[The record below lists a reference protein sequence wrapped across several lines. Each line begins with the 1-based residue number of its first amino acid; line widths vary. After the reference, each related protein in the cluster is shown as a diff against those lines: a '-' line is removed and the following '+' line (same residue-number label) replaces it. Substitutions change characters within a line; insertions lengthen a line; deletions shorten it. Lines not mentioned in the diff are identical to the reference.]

1 MRRHDQFRESVQAL
15 IDMPDRTTELL
26 LRFLRQG
33 NGRLSGRARQREF
46 AALTDKEAE
55 YFEKIY
61 ADIFQE

>member
-1 MRRHDQFRESVQAL
+1 
-15 IDMPDRTTELL
+15 
-26 LRFLRQG
+26 
-33 NGRLSGRARQREF
+33 LSGRARQREF